1 MAKILYFHARINIL
15 YRNDIEGNITH
26 DHIEIIDLLS
36 LERLPHNG
44 AELTDTGFLI
54 GKSD

>member
-1 MAKILYFHARINIL
+1 MAKIFYFHARINML

-44 AELTDTGFLI
+44 AELTGFLI
-54 GKSD
+54 EKSD